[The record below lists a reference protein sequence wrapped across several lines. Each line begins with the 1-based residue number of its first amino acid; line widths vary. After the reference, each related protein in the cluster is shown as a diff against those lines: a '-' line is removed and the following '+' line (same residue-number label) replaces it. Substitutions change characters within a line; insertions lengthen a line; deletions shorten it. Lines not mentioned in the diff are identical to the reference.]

1 MIRSPSQFK
10 AVTVCILLVLAFAGM
25 TAGQETDD
33 TSKAIALFNQGQDA
47 HEKGE
52 LEKAITLYASA
63 LEIFPEFA
71 EAELQY
77 GSALVSLN
85 RIDDAEK
92 HFRRAVELRQDWTLA
107 TANLGSVLVTK
118 RKFAEAEPLLV
129 KAIEADDSNTV
140 ALPALIEMRLETNAS
155 QAVLRELLAK
165 VKPLTEKVRP
175 TTAIWSA
182 RAALELKL
190 GDKAQARLSATRAIE
205 LDAKSK
211 PALAIAAGLALDEN
225 DTARAAELIQK
236 LEVLSPKTE
245 STLALRSRLLVLQ
258 GKTKEAVATLE
269 SIEKP
274 SSEVASMLEQIRTN
288 DVVDTNV
295 LEERLTRN
303 PGDAYLLGR
312 LCSGFRVKDP
322 AKALDYCRRASE
334 ADPTN
339 VSPAV
344 GYGAALVQAKQY
356 DAAVTLF
363 RKLSTIAPE
372 NTTVRANLAT
382 ALFQL
387 KRLPEAKT
395 EYQWLTAKQPTLS
408 GAFYFLA
415 VTHDQLGEYLD
426 AMANYQQFI
435 KLADPDASK
444 LEIEK
449 VNLRLPILAKQIKDG
464 KGKKKS

>member
-1 MIRSPSQFK
+1 MFRNLSRFK
-10 AVTVCILLVLAFAGM
+10 ALAVCVLLAFAFAGLA
-25 TAGQETDD
+25 AGQETDD
-33 TSKAIALFNQGQDA
+33 AVKAIALFNQGQDA
-47 HEKGE
+47 HEKGD

-92 HFRRAVELRQDWTLA
+92 HFRRAVELRDDWTLA
-107 TANLGSVLVTK
+107 TANLGSILVTK
-118 RKFAEAEPLLV
+118 RKFAEAEALLV
-129 KAIEADDSNTV
+129 KAIEADDANTV
-140 ALPALIEMRLETNAS
+140 ALPALVELRLETNADEKI
-155 QAVLRELLAK
+155 LRELLAK

-175 TTAIWSA
+175 TASIWSA
-182 RAALELKL
+182 RSALEFKL
-190 GDKAQARLSATRAIE
+190 GDKAQARSSAMRAIE
-205 LDAKSK
+205 IDSKNK

-225 DTARAAELIQK
+225 DTARAAELIRK
-236 LEVLSPKTE
+236 LEMLSPKAE
-245 STLALRSRLLVLQ
+245 STLALRARMLVLQ
-258 GKTKEAVATLE
+258 GKTKEAVAVLE

-274 SSEVASMLEQIRTN
+274 SSNVASMLEQVRTN
-288 DVVDTNV
+288 DIVDTNV
-295 LEERLTRN
+295 LEERLARN
-303 PGDAYLLGR
+303 PADAFLLGR

-334 ADPTN
+334 ADPAN
-339 VSPAV
+339 ISPAV

-356 DAAVTLF
+356 DAAVNLF
-363 RKLSTIAPE
+363 RKLLTIAPE

-395 EYQWLTAKQPTLS
+395 EYQWLTAKQPTLA
-408 GAFYFLA
+408 GAYYFLA
-415 VTHDQLGEYLD
+415 VTHDQLGEYMD
-426 AMANYQQFI
+426 AMANYQQFV
-435 KLADPDASK
+435 KLADPETSK

-449 VNLRLPILAKQIKDG
+449 VNLRLPTLERQIKDG